1 MWGLENK
8 PDNVNFLNAK
18 RLNHKRLEIELKQK
32 WPDLKTV
39 IDNNEREVP
48 FVQVF
53 AVAQAREAAEK
64 DYYEN
69 DTKVHKIKTKNTYEN
84 KHKSR
89 IFILNNKQCKRCGK
103 FKHLN
108 NSCAAFSHTCKE
120 NRKGHFEKLCIKTAK
135 IKQLSTA
142 NQSKPKSSST
152 DRRVHKMKSDDSDS
166 EYEEIFKTS
175 STSRGKK
182 INLLINNVN
191 CTMDW
196 DPGVSY
202 SIISSEMW
210 EKIGKSFLTKPPKL
224 KAYGKL
230 TPRGKTDVQVTIDET
245 TKILP
250 VVVIDNTDP
259 MLFGLSRS
267 EAFDALDT
275 NKPLEQ
281 IIEENVE
288 LFNSSLGKIKNY
300 QIKLHIKE
308 NAKPIHIAAR
318 PIKFGI
324 QKNVE
329 AELERLVKQGTIS
342 PVDPNKTPI
351 EWATPTVAELERLVK
366 QGTISPVD
374 PNKTPIEWATPTV
387 NVPKKDENQW
397 SPAKVID
404 RTDKYSYKVVTN
416 DGVERRRNADHIR
429 ERNDDLLLID
439 EPVVIDTSELLSTEV
454 PNENQEKT
462 EITTP
467 QNLEPEIN
475 DFSIV
480 SVPGTTTSQK
490 ETTQLRRSTRIRTI
504 PRRYPK

>member
-120 NRKGHFEKLCIKTAK
+120 NRKGHFEKLCIKTGKAKIKQLSTANQSKPKTK

-224 KAYGKL
+224 KAYGK
-230 TPRGKTDVQVTIDET
+230 
-245 TKILP
+245 
-250 VVVIDNTDP
+250 
-259 MLFGLSRS
+259 
-267 EAFDALDT
+267 
-275 NKPLEQ
+275 
-281 IIEENVE
+281 
-288 LFNSSLGKIKNY
+288 IKNY
-300 QIKLHIKE
+300 QVKLHIKE

-366 QGTISPVD
+366 QGTISPMHSWNSKITKELQPFLPQILVLD
-374 PNKTPIEWATPTV
+374 NGR
-387 NVPKKDENQW
+387 QF
-397 SPAKVID
+397 
-404 RTDKYSYKVVTN
+404 
-416 DGVERRRNADHIR
+416 
-429 ERNDDLLLID
+429 
-439 EPVVIDTSELLSTEV
+439 TSEEFQRYCRKK
-454 PNENQEKT
+454 NIKH
-462 EITTP
+462 ITSSP
-467 QNLEPEIN
+467 YHPKIQRQMVSLNVSYEHLKLEC
-475 DFSIV
+475 F
-480 SVPGTTTSQK
+480 
-490 ETTQLRRSTRIRTI
+490 
-504 PRRYPK
+504 